1 MRRLLIFALASS
13 VVFSA
18 CGSSATTSGSTETAS
33 STTSPS
39 TVTTDT
45 PTPTSTPS
53 PTESAADS
61 GWVVVA
67 APAYGF
73 TAKFPAA
80 PKLTQ
85 TSTTTKAGAV
95 PTFD

>member
-1 MRRLLIFALASS
+1 
-13 VVFSA
+13 
-18 CGSSATTSGSTETAS
+18 
-33 STTSPS
+33 
-39 TVTTDT
+39 
-45 PTPTSTPS
+45 
-53 PTESAADS
+53 
-61 GWVVVA
+61 VVA